1 MEKNFPDR
9 LDFPAGLEGGMS
21 MTKFSKAVF
30 EPLVGKVFSLQKKGG
45 QTIKLKLAGISSQ
58 QISVRYESFTLNFD
72 PPPGEAS
79 LPDDSYLME
88 AEGFGASRPIGDNA
102 TSSGRRKN
110 RRVEIYVMEN

>member
-1 MEKNFPDR
+1 
-9 LDFPAGLEGGMS
+9 

-88 AEGFGASRPIGDNA
+88 AEGFGPASVFISA
-102 TSSGRRKN
+102 TPTGLPDPGSYYYESVFNVVVG
-110 RRVEIYVMEN
+110 ESD